1 MQFDFIF
8 ILQLEITILRFI
20 QNHVLMVHQQNPISC
35 WIFATCIKDEKL
47 KHAKMLLKNI
57 FPLRFRRIF
66 NINLFSLIRSV
77 VERKSNRV
85 A

>member
-35 WIFATCIKDEKL
+35 WIFATCIKDEKI
-47 KHAKMLLKNI
+47 KTRKNVI
-57 FPLRFRRIF
+57 EVYFCIE
-66 NINLFSLIRSV
+66 I
-77 VERKSNRV
+77 
-85 A
+85 